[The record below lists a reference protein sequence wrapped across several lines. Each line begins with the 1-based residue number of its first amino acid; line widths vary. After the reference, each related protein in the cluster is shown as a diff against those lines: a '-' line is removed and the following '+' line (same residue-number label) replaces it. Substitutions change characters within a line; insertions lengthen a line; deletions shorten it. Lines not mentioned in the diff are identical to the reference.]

1 MVFENVFREVMEK
14 VLDRIDS
21 LREVERVGGDL
32 PIQFPS
38 ATQYVTIPAGGTIEE
53 TKTVNRLFKYLHYEI
68 PTGVLVELYAD
79 NMLLLWFEGETGD
92 IIMDK
97 GVYVETLRVV
107 ATNTT
112 NAPASWK
119 LKSNWSI
126 A

>member
-1 MVFENVFREVMEK
+1 MVFENDFREVMDK
-14 VLDRIDS
+14 VLERIDS

-38 ATQYVTIPAGGTIEE
+38 ATQYVSIPANSTVEE
-53 TKTVNRLFKYLHYEI
+53 TKTVNRLLKYLHYDV
-68 PTGVLVELYAD
+68 PTGVLVEVYAD
-79 NMLLLWFEGETGD
+79 NMLLLWFEGESGD
-92 IIMDK
+92 IVMDK

-112 NAPASWK
+112 ESAATWK